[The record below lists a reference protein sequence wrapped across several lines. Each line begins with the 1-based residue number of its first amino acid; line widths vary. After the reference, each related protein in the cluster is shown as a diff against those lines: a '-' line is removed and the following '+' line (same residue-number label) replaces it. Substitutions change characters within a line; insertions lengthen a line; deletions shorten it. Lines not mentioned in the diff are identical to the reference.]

1 MRIVVEHTSRSTCA
15 SLQLEIRRDLC
26 KTPYFLGGVM
36 LLFSWLVVAVQKLVG
51 YAMTERPQL
60 CRDQDSNLGCLGH
73 NEKY

>member
-1 MRIVVEHTSRSTCA
+1 MQYLDLIQLCSKHSIVLQVLILTYFDKGPLSSDTC
-15 SLQLEIRRDLC
+15 
-26 KTPYFLGGVM
+26 F
-36 LLFSWLVVAVQKLVG
+36 QKLAG